1 MKAAILL
8 ARRGWAVVPLHSARA
23 DGSCSCSKGAT
34 CNSAGKHPR
43 LLEWGAEATNDET
56 AITEWW
62 REWPDANLGV
72 ATGETSGF
80 FVLDVDPDKGGD
92 VSLAALVAEHGPL
105 PVTTQA
111 TTGSGG
117 SHYLFALPEG
127 RVVTNSAG
135 RVGLGLDIRGD
146 GGQIVVAPSRS
157 AKGMYR
163 WVAGRA
169 PWEVEPADAP
179 VWLLGR
185 LSHVQ
190 NTEHGRVLAT
200 DRGYFPAASPE
211 VLNAAREALEL
222 HGPAIDGQG
231 GGLHTFQ
238 AGALLRHDFAL
249 TEAEAWP
256 LMVEWNKTC
265 VPPWELEGGDSL
277 RVMLSRGDKYGSL
290 PYGNRRSLDALET
303 VRKVVSDW
311 QSAGGGDEP
320 MLAMLEQV
328 RPIIAGVA
336 DPARREL
343 ITRELTA
350 GTGLAASKLG
360 LPKYKAE
367 SQPTKQGEIRVST
380 DVHRVADESLAAI
393 APRVFARNGVLC
405 EVVRAERTFIND
417 LEPAGIVDLMSRS
430 AKYVRVDEN
439 KGLVTQAAP
448 KDVATILHARRRH
461 EGVRVLEAI
470 TTAPVFLADGSILQE
485 RGYNAQARLYLE
497 PEITVDVTEWPSRG
511 DAQAAVAQLRDLVCD
526 FHFLTPADF
535 SSWLA
540 ALLTPLCKSA
550 IGNAPAPLVCISAAV
565 PGSGKTFLAHI
576 IGRIVTGA
584 SADIR
589 PYNPRDPAEWGKRLT
604 SFVKSAAP
612 VNLFDDVNGAIG
624 DESLDR
630 LITATSWSDRQLGG
644 NDAPPLPV
652 VGTWL
657 ASGNNIEPQG
667 ATVRRVL
674 MVRLNVLEERPQ
686 DRTGFKHGP
695 NPDLHALA
703 HRSAYLSAALTILR
717 AYHCAS
723 RPDQRLP
730 SWGSFGPWSD
740 LVRGALVWAGCAD
753 PYETQRRATLELH
766 DTDHD
771 THDWWMGV
779 IQSSDGTP
787 GSICLTANQRDAQGH
802 LGARE
807 QLAPIHLKRFI
818 SRFVDKPRAGRAI
831 RRRRDTGRGIT
842 TYAVEALT

>member
-1 MKAAILL
+1 MKAALLL

-23 DGSCSCSKGAT
+23 DGSCSCSKGAA

-43 LLEWGAEATNDET
+43 LHEWTDEATNDEAT
-56 AITEWW
+56 INEWW
-62 REWPDANLGV
+62 RQWPDANLGA
-72 ATGETSGF
+72 ATGEASGF

-92 VSLAALVAEHGPL
+92 VSLAALVEQHGQL
-105 PVTTQA
+105 PTTTQA

-127 RVVTNSAG
+127 RSITNSAG
-135 RVGLGLDIRGD
+135 RVGQGLDIRGD

-157 AKGMYR
+157 SKGQYR
-163 WVAGRA
+163 WVRP
-169 PWEVEPADAP
+169 PWDVEPAEAP
-179 VWLLGR
+179 EWLLAR
-185 LSHVQ
+185 LSRVQ
-190 NTEHGRVLAT
+190 PMERTLPT

-222 HGPAIDGQG
+222 HGPAITGQG

-249 TEAEAWP
+249 TEGEAWP

-265 VPPWELEGGDSL
+265 VPPWDLEGPDSL
-277 RVMLSRGDKYGSL
+277 RVMLGRGDKYGSL
-290 PYGNRRSLDALET
+290 PYGNRRSMDALET
-303 VRKVVSDW
+303 ARKLIADW
-311 QSAGGGDEP
+311 QTSGAGDDAA
-320 MLAMLEQV
+320 MFAMLERV
-328 RPIIAGVA
+328 RPLYASVA
-336 DPARREL
+336 DPSRRAVIAREL
-343 ITRELTA
+343 QAATH
-350 GTGLAASKLG
+350 LAQRDLG
-360 LPKYKAE
+360 LPKHKVEAAPLARGQILA
-367 SQPTKQGEIRVST
+367 SV
-380 DVHRVADESLAAI
+380 DLHRVADESLKAI
-393 APRVFARNGVLC
+393 SPHVFARNGVLC

-417 LEPAGIVDLMSRS
+417 LEAPGILDLMSR
-430 AKYVRVDEN
+430 AAVYVRPDEN
-439 KGLVTQAAP
+439 KGLITQAAP

-497 PEITVDVTEWPSRG
+497 PDVTVDVPEWPSR
-511 DAQAAVAQLRDLVCD
+511 DVARAAVAQLRDLVCD
-526 FHFLTPADF
+526 FQFLTSADF

-550 IGNAPAPLVCISAAV
+550 IGNAPAPLTCISAAV

-584 SADIR
+584 AADIR

-612 VNLFDDVNGAIG
+612 VNLFDDVNGPIG

-686 DRTGFKHGP
+686 DRTGFKHGS
-695 NPDLHALA
+695 NPDMHALA

-818 SRFVDKPRAGRAI
+818 GRFVDKPRGGRAI
-831 RRRRDTGRGIT
+831 RRRRDSGRGIT
-842 TYAVEALT
+842 TYAVEALI